1 MQENMIRKMD
11 GGRKNMAIFEGCGTA
26 LITPFKNGEIDYPA
40 LDQLVETQIEAGV
53 DALIAAGTTGEP
65 ATMTWEEHLS
75 VIRRVVDVAHGRVP
89 VIAGT
94 GSNCTREAADAARM
108 AKQFGADAQLVVTPY
123 YNKTSQE
130 GLVAHYHTIADAATL
145 PVIVYNVPSRTGLNM
160 GPEALA
166 AICSHPNIIGVK
178 EASSDVGQAM
188 EKMRVVGDMADFYSG
203 NDDIAVP
210 MMCCGF
216 KGVISVVSNVAP
228 KETTMMAHLALEG
241 KNREAAAWQ
250 LKLLPLINALFCETS
265 PIPAKA
271 AMHALGMCEEEL
283 RLPLVPMQERNRPR
297 LFQAM
302 RDLGLA
308 VQ

>member
-1 MQENMIRKMD
+1 
-11 GGRKNMAIFEGCGTA
+11 MALFEGCGTA

-40 LDQLVETQIEAGV
+40 LDNLVESQIAAGI

-65 ATMTWEEHLS
+65 ATMTWEEHLN

-94 GSNCTREAADAARM
+94 GSNCTREAVEAARM
-108 AKQFGADAQLVVTPY
+108 SKQFGADAQLVVTPY

-130 GLVAHYHTIADAATL
+130 GLIAHFHAIADAATL

-166 AICSHPNIIGVK
+166 DICKHPNIIGVK
-178 EASSDVGQAM
+178 EASSDVSQAM
-188 EKMRVVGDMADFYSG
+188 EKMRLVGEDADFYSG

-210 MMCCGF
+210 MICCGY
-216 KGVISVVSNVAP
+216 KGVISVVSNVLP
-228 KETTMMAHLALEG
+228 KETTEMAHLALEG
-241 KNREAAAWQ
+241 KNKEASALQ

-265 PIPAKA
+265 PIPCKA
-271 AMHALGMCEEEL
+271 AMAALNMCEDEL
-283 RLPLVPMQERNRPR
+283 RLPLVPMQQRNRPR

-302 RDLGLA
+302 KDLGLQIC
-308 VQ
+308 VN

>member
-1 MQENMIRKMD
+1 
-11 GGRKNMAIFEGCGTA
+11 MALFEGCGTA

-40 LDQLVETQIEAGV
+40 LDNLVESQIAAGI

-65 ATMTWEEHLS
+65 ATMTWEEHLN

-94 GSNCTREAADAARM
+94 GSNCTREAVEAARM
-108 AKQFGADAQLVVTPY
+108 SKQFGADAQLVVTPY

-130 GLVAHYHTIADAATL
+130 GLIAHFHAIADAATL

-166 AICSHPNIIGVK
+166 AICKHPNIIGVK
-178 EASSDVGQAM
+178 EASSDVSQAM
-188 EKMRVVGDMADFYSG
+188 EKMRLVGEDADFYSG

-210 MMCCGF
+210 MICCGY
-216 KGVISVVSNVAP
+216 KGVISVVSNVLP
-228 KETTMMAHLALEG
+228 KETTEMAHLALEG
-241 KNREAAAWQ
+241 KNKEASALQ

-265 PIPAKA
+265 PIPCKA
-271 AMHALGMCEEEL
+271 AMAALNMCEDEL
-283 RLPLVPMQERNRPR
+283 RLPLVPMQQRNRPR

-302 RDLGLA
+302 KDLGL
-308 VQ
+308 QIREN